1 MFENNPCQ
9 IPVELV
15 HTDEDIRNGML
26 RINMNKWLMNNLSQ
40 LKWKE
45 VIQLDNLNMRMIS
58 GLILYETLHILKW
71 WNY

>member
-1 MFENNPCQ
+1 
-9 IPVELV
+9 
-15 HTDEDIRNGML
+15 
-26 RINMNKWLMNNLSQ
+26 MNNLSQ

-71 WNY
+71 